1 MTIQQFIDQARYT
14 LAAASPTP
22 RLDAEVLLL
31 HVCGLTR
38 TALVM
43 RAHET
48 LNDAQARRLNE
59 LLARRARGEPLA
71 YLTGGREF
79 WSLPLQVT
87 PDVLI
92 PRPETELL
100 VEQALAH
107 IPAHAARMIVDLGT
121 GSGAVALAI
130 AGERPDCR
138 VIATDQ
144 SERALAVARA
154 NASQLNIVNVEFRL
168 GEWFTPLAGLR
179 FDVIVSNPP
188 YVAEADPHLAEGDL
202 RFEPRGALTSGPDGL
217 DAIRIIA
224 AAAPAHLHPGGWLLV
239 EHGYDQAAAV
249 RKLFGDAG
257 FSQIRHYQDLA
268 GHERITTGQI

>member
-38 TALVM
+38 TALVT

-48 LNDAQARRLNE
+48 LNDAQVRRLNE

-239 EHGYDQAAAV
+239 EHGYDQAAAI

-257 FSQIRHYQDLA
+257 FSQVRHYRDLA